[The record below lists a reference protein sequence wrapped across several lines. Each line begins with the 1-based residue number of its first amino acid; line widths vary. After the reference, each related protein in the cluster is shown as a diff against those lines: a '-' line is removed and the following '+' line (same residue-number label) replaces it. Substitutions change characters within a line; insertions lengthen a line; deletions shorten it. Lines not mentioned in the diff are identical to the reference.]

1 MASTSSVDSESG
13 DYKPTKTEPKKVAE
27 PTPKK
32 IVSVDTS
39 SVMREVNS
47 AGIIETEDDIN
58 NYLAALKGKL
68 TALVSSN
75 NKVRIK

>member
-1 MASTSSVDSESG
+1 
-13 DYKPTKTEPKKVAE
+13 
-27 PTPKK
+27 
-32 IVSVDTS
+32 
-39 SVMREVNS
+39 MREVNS